1 MIRLLAEI
9 QRKNQV
15 SMGGMSDDLEE
26 EQSLEEGQSLEEDQ
40 NVEGRPNL
48 EGGQSVEVTKE
59 EHSGRPH
66 RGWIYMYMYT

>member
-26 EQSLEEGQSLEEDQ
+26 EQSVEEGQNLEEDQ
-40 NVEGRPNL
+40 NVEGRQNL
-48 EGGQSVEVTKE
+48 EVEQSVKVPQE
-59 EHSGRPH
+59 EHTGKPDK
-66 RGWIYMYMYT
+66 G